1 MVRSRSISLT
11 FSVASSPPRR
21 NQAQP
26 VQVVKVKAE
35 RSTHGC
41 IRGVDGGEATVTMPL
56 DHWNAGTGHRCD
68 TLRHRVV
75 LVAAV
80 RKRDAAA
87 SHRSRSPA
95 ATSHHLVSLGCGLSR
110 VLRPRPRSP
119 KTIYH
124 FSSKLEHTEET
135 RGREMQDQRP
145 YKIQN
150 FNFSHFRY
158 HEPP

>member
-1 MVRSRSISLT
+1 MEDGRFPWVRPHVVSQGGNKGGRDDDGAVFVSWFVRDRFLLP
-11 FSVASSPPRR
+11 FLRRPPRR

-110 VLRPRPRSP
+110 VLRPKSP
-119 KTIYH
+119 KTNDH
-124 FSSKLEHTEET
+124 F
-135 RGREMQDQRP
+135 
-145 YKIQN
+145 
-150 FNFSHFRY
+150 
-158 HEPP
+158 